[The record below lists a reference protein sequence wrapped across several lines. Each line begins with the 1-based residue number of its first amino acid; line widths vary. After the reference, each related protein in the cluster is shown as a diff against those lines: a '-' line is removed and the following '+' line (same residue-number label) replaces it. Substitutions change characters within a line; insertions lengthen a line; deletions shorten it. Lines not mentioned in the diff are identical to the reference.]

1 MKSLTHAACLVATF
15 FTLSACQLT
24 PFGILDKELNSV
36 NPLENTAKI
45 SKNKA
50 VDSLAVLLRSLAP
63 KPETFTFRGEKEAIF
78 TTSKGT
84 KINVAN
90 AVFVNEKG
98 DIIKDNIVLT
108 IQELHTPSDMLLADK
123 PTNTSKI
130 NGHLES
136 FGEFKLTATH
146 EGKPVQLQSG
156 SRLTVETE
164 VENNGKRQA
173 LRMPIWDADTNDIL
187 EQTRGLNHLAEPTVV
202 RQFFRQQRGAMW
214 KETTQKA
221 ETNAFNRLQFDITK
235 LNQWKN
241 CDIFT
246 NDTTPKATALVHFT
260 QNLAPSVF
268 DGETTTQAAVVYFKP
283 LGINGL
289 IKFYQPIL
297 NAPLSKS
304 GFYSEENSLPI
315 GTRGTLIAVSFI
327 NGKLYAAQ
335 QNITITAP
343 RSNEKAAFFT
353 LHPVETPP
361 SVFLTNLRH
370 L

>member
-1 MKSLTHAACLVATF
+1 MKTYLKCAAFAVLFSLF
-15 FTLSACQLT
+15 SACQLT

-36 NPLENTAKI
+36 NPLENTVKT

-50 VDSLAVLLRSLAP
+50 IDSLAVLLRSLAP
-63 KPETFTFRGEKEAIF
+63 KLETFTFRGEKDAVF
-78 TTSKGT
+78 TTTKGT
-84 KINVAN
+84 KINAAN

-98 DIIKDNIVLT
+98 DVINNNIVLT

-123 PTNTSKI
+123 PTNINKI

-164 VENNGKRQA
+164 VENNGKRQT

-214 KETTQKA
+214 KETAQKA
-221 ETNAFNRLQFDITK
+221 ETNAFNRLQFDVTK

-241 CDIFT
+241 CDVFR
-246 NDTTPKATALVHFT
+246 NDTTPKATALVHFA

-268 DGETTTQAAVVYFKP
+268 DQETTTQAAVVYFKP

-315 GTRGTLIAVSFI
+315 GTKGTLIAVSFKD
-327 NGKLYAAQ
+327 GKLYCDK

-343 RSNEKAAFFT
+343 RSNEKATFFT